1 MHGVMFSFVFSRK
14 HNSNELDLMGVE
26 TKICSEVFCLK
37 TNKGKH

>member
-1 MHGVMFSFVFSRK
+1 MHGVMFSRK

-26 TKICSEVFCLK
+26 TKIYSEVFCLK